1 MGLMSV
7 QMKRIAIAK
16 AIIPNPIRNL
26 RLTLKMRIKLL
37 FLVLSFR
44 RIRLGLRIWGFSVED
59 FEALL
64 RVLPR
69 EVPAIVDRV
78 FPVSPSVGALR
89 ILELK

>member
-1 MGLMSV
+1 
-7 QMKRIAIAK
+7 MKKSAIAK
-16 AIIPNPIRNL
+16 ATIPKPKRNL

-44 RIRLGLRIWGFSVED
+44 RILLRLRIGGFSVED

-64 RVLPR
+64 RVPPR
-69 EVPAIVDRV
+69 EVPAIVGRM
-78 FPVSPSVGALR
+78 FPVSPSVTALR